1 MVRNPWAT
9 ATGAARRGG
18 RRLGCVG
25 TRTVSTEGAGSWE
38 PGAGSSGPFLLPA
51 PCSLLPFSARYPP
64 TSATTT
70 SPITAAA
77 RERRWRAFAGGSGV
91 VGAPVIS
98 VGASAVA
105 RERGRAGPL
114 DLAGEATGC
123 SGQTAVAKSSI
134 VGKR

>member
-1 MVRNPWAT
+1 M
-9 ATGAARRGG
+9 
-18 RRLGCVG
+18 
-25 TRTVSTEGAGSWE
+25 EGAGSGE
-38 PGAGSSGPFLLPA
+38 RGAV
-51 PCSLLPFSARYPP
+51 CSRPSIRYPP
-64 TSATTT
+64 TPAATTT
-70 SPITAAA
+70 SPITAGARDRRRAVGALGWRDFAA
-77 RERRWRAFAGGSGV
+77 GSGV